1 MVIKT
6 ALILLF
12 LAMPVSAQ
20 TGLAD
25 AWVQHG
31 DIIVYEPHGKDTTRY
46 YIKEIKQKC
55 DTTYVAIGG
64 HDCTDC
70 PKCGTPP
77 ITFWPDIKC
86 IDDTIWADKVQVW
99 LTPIQLE
106 ELMRIIERLKL

>member
-1 MVIKT
+1 MLIKA

-12 LAMPVSAQ
+12 LAIPVSAQ

-55 DTTYVAIGG
+55 DTADIAIGCLVYRC
-64 HDCTDC
+64 DFCSI
-70 PKCGTPP
+70 KLS
-77 ITFWPDIKC
+77 ITC
-86 IDDTIWADKVQVW
+86 VDDTIWADKVQVW